1 MTTVKNL
8 LPARLPFLAVA
19 ALVLAFLLP
28 FMVSS
33 QMESLLTRALI
44 FAVMAA
50 SLDLAYGQAGL
61 ISLGHAALAGV
72 GGYTAGLLMVQ
83 GGIDSFWIGMLAAGA
98 AAAVASL
105 IFALISLRTKG
116 LYFILVTL
124 ALGQGLANLAQQW
137 DVLKTGGA
145 EAVVGIMWPTL
156 GFGEEWNPGTFY
168 QFVLVVCAV
177 AMWIILRI
185 GGSPLGLALR
195 GTRDN
200 DERMQALGYNTYRY
214 RVAALVVSGTLTGM
228 AGALFAYHSGLIAPS
243 NIGLETSGL
252 LVLMVIIGGTGT
264 RYGPALGGIF
274 VVLLEFYATEVSQAR
289 APLLVGL
296 LFIVTALTFRRRA
309 ALAAWVRRVT
319 RRSPQHG
326 LT

>member
-1 MTTVKNL
+1 MRTTIRPMTRVL
-8 LPARLPFLAVA
+8 ILI

-28 FMVSS
+28 FVVSS
-33 QMESLLTRALI
+33 QTESLLTRALI
-44 FAVMAA
+44 FALMAA
-50 SLDLAYGQAGL
+50 SLDIAYGHAGL

-72 GGYTAGLLMVQ
+72 GGYTAGLLMVR
-83 GGIDSFWIGMLAAGA
+83 GGIDSFWLGMLAAGA
-98 AAAVASL
+98 VAAVVSL
-105 IFALISLRTKG
+105 IFALIALRTKG

-124 ALGQGLANLAQQW
+124 ALGQGLSNLAQQW

-168 QFVLVVCAV
+168 QFVLVVV
-177 AMWIILRI
+177 AIGMWLILRI
-185 GGSPLGLALR
+185 CGSPLGLALR

-214 RVAALVVSGTLTGM
+214 RLVALVVSGTMTGL

-264 RYGPALGGIF
+264 KYGPAIGGILI
-274 VVLLEFYATEVSQAR
+274 VLAEFYASELSESR
-289 APLLVGL
+289 APMIVGG
-296 LFIVTALTFRRRA
+296 LFIVTALTFRYRA
-309 ALAAWVRRVT
+309 ALGRWLRRLV
-319 RRSPQHG
+319 RRSPEHG
-326 LT
+326 IA